1 MDKLISA
8 EKYKAHLKKDFMD
21 LPKIDA
27 HTKHVVEMIVQLL
40 MTGIDLTP
48 AEYPINKKVGYWKK
62 NNKKVICSN
71 CGKAVINNTN
81 LKWFNKNVKFC
92 PYCGAKKEEK
102 K

>member
-8 EKYKAHLKKDFMD
+8 EKYKAHLKKDFMN
-21 LPKIDA
+21 LPKMGA
-27 HTKHVVEMIVQLL
+27 NTKHVMEIIIQWL
-40 MTGIDLTP
+40 MTDIDLIP
-48 AEYPINKKVGYWKK
+48 AEYPIKKVGYWKK
-62 NNKKVICSN
+62 DNKKIVCSN

-92 PYCGAKKEEK
+92 PCCGAKMEGK